1 MSQIVSVD
9 TASLSAQSVS
19 KNIRPL
25 WRDAAGSSTKSRWQ
39 MVRRDDEGMAIVL
52 PVTAL
57 TGASIMFAGN
67 AETGAW
73 ATWDGWKPTCMAQFG
88 DELLFG
94 TGDGRIMR
102 GESGGSDNEL
112 SYTVACAFPFYSDQ
126 GRNIHVRMAKALVR
140 SKETCKPKLTIIK
153 DYEPIEPIAPPVCV
167 SDAGSLWNQ
176 AEWGQGVWGGSKT
189 ARQSWQAVSGVSSAV
204 SILLQYTFSQPSFPQ
219 VEIIRADLISQT
231 GGVMT

>member
-1 MSQIVSVD
+1 
-9 TASLSAQSVS
+9 
-19 KNIRPL
+19 
-25 WRDAAGSSTKSRWQ
+25 
-39 MVRRDDEGMAIVL
+39 
-52 PVTAL
+52 
-57 TGASIMFAGN
+57 
-67 AETGAW
+67 
-73 ATWDGWKPTCMAQFG
+73 MAQFG

-102 GESGGSDNEL
+102 GESSGSDNGS

-153 DYEPIEPIAPPVCV
+153 NYDPIEPISPPVCV

-176 AEWGQGVWGGSKT
+176 ALWNQGSWGGSKT